1 MPTVWDA
8 MSDQD
13 LIHRWLSQAELEQML
28 NDAYAKGADA
38 MREAAATA
46 VYSGPTWLAVADIAR
61 AIRALPVPGKKP

>member
-1 MPTVWDA
+1 

-38 MREAAATA
+38 MREAAAEYVKHA
-46 VYSGPTWLAVADIAR
+46 SHEDGLGMGSQRMESG
-61 AIRALPVPGKKP
+61 IRALPVPGKKP

>member
-1 MPTVWDA
+1 

>member
-1 MPTVWDA
+1 

-38 MREAAATA
+38 MREAAAIA